1 MVAAQEKWP
10 DIGERFSCVGPFVM
24 LRLGTEEG
32 EWMEVQG
39 VAAQGEAAEAAGV
52 VGGE

>member
-10 DIGERFSCVGPFVM
+10 DIGERISCVGPSVM
-24 LRLGTEEG
+24 LQPVTEEG
-32 EWMEVQG
+32 EWMEVQR
-39 VAAQGEAAEAAGV
+39 VAAQGEAAEVAGV